1 MVENHP
7 KSSKTTSKAPKKTL
21 QNPLFRDTPKWLFT
35 SGPGYL
41 ALAIIENDQKKD
53 RKQTKIAQNP
63 SKTLIF
69 RNPKSAQR
77 SIDHQKLSTRKNDRK
92 PRKIKQNYLKNT
104 KKNLQNPLFL
114 DTPKRLFTSGP
125 GHLAS

>member
-21 QNPLFRDTPKWLFT
+21 QNPLFRDTPKWLFI

-53 RKQTKIAQNP
+53 RKQTKYVAQNP

-92 PRKIKQNYLKNT
+92 PRKIKQN
-104 KKNLQNPLFL
+104 
-114 DTPKRLFTSGP
+114 
-125 GHLAS
+125 

>member
-1 MVENHP
+1 M
-7 KSSKTTSKAPKKTL
+7 
-21 QNPLFRDTPKWLFT
+21 
-35 SGPGYL
+35 
-41 ALAIIENDQKKD
+41 IENKQKYV
-53 RKQTKIAQNP
+53 AQNP

>member
-1 MVENHP
+1 MTQNQAKLPQKHP
-7 KSSKTTSKAPKKTL
+7 KTL
-21 QNPLFRDTPKWLFT
+21 QNPLFLDTPKCLFT

-41 ALAIIENDQKKD
+41 AHAIIENYQKKD

-77 SIDHQKLSTRKNDRK
+77 SKDHQILGT
-92 PRKIKQNYLKNT
+92 
-104 KKNLQNPLFL
+104 
-114 DTPKRLFTSGP
+114 
-125 GHLAS
+125 